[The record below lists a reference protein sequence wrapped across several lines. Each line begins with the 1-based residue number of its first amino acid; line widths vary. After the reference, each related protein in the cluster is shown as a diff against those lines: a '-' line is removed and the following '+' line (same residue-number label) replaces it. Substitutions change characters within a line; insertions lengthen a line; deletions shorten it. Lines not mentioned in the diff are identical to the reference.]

1 MKLQVDLQG
10 GRRLAS
16 LLQDLVHPAGHGLL
30 AGVEA
35 LLLDRELPE
44 LGEELLQLFMD
55 ELELRSRG
63 GRLLVDRLGQL
74 LPVAKRQRGAGSGHG
89 DLSWGR
95 SYRTSGQ
102 DCFARL
108 QPTETRRPSDRRR
121 LKAARESLGL
131 TKTTFHR
138 TMKRLGIVAG
148 GERKADGRSSAG

>member
-74 LPVAKRQRGAGSGHG
+74 LPVAKRQRGAGSGMGISPGG
-89 DLSWGR
+89 DLTARPGR
-95 SYRTSGQ
+95 TDWHVFS
-102 DCFARL
+102 
-108 QPTETRRPSDRRR
+108 QPRS
-121 LKAARESLGL
+121 AAR
-131 TKTTFHR
+131 R
-138 TMKRLGIVAG
+138 IAAG
-148 GERKADGRSSAG
+148 